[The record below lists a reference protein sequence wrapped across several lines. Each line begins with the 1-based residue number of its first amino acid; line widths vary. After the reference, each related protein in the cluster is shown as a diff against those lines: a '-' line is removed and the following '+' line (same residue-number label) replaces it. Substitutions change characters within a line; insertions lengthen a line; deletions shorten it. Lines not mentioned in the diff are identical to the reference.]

1 MQKNCTEC
9 GVAFECQNESRGCW
23 CESLPAVLPLA
34 EGAQCLC
41 PDCLKA
47 KIEVVEAWDAVSQQ
61 YAERYQ
67 DELRLK
73 PFVQEFLPD
82 FLANVPKDGLICDM
96 GCGPGQVARYLSQ
109 HFPEWKNICG
119 IDLSPKMIGQAARLN
134 PDISFAAKD
143 VLTMQEKEIYDA
155 IIGLYFIVN
164 FPADKLPLLFRKLL
178 QLLKPDGR
186 MVLSF
191 HVGDDHLLREDSL
204 WDSGKGLSFY
214 YFRPETVKAALEE
227 NGFIVD
233 EIRERQHI
241 EGVEHPTKRAYA
253 FCRKL

>member
-9 GVAFECQNESRGCW
+9 GVAFECQSESRGCW
-23 CESLPAVLPLA
+23 CEALPAVMPLA

-47 KIEVVEAWDAVSQQ
+47 KIEIVEAWDAVSQQ
-61 YAERYQ
+61 YADRYS
-67 DELRLK
+67 DEIRLK

-82 FLANVPKDGLICDM
+82 FLANVQQEGLICDM
-96 GCGPGQVARYLSQ
+96 GCGPGQVARYISQ
-109 HFPEWKNICG
+109 NFPERKNLCG
-119 IDLSPKMIGQAARLN
+119 IDLSPKMIEQASRLN
-134 PDISFAAKD
+134 PGITFEAKD
-143 VLTMQEKEIYDA
+143 VLTMPEKEIYDA

-164 FPADKLPLLFRKLL
+164 FPVDKLPLLFRKLH
-178 QLLKPDGR
+178 QLLKPGGN

-191 HVGDDHLLREDSL
+191 HIGEDHLHREDNL

-214 YFRPETVKAALEE
+214 FFQPRTVKAALEA

-233 EIRERQHI
+233 EVRERQHI
-241 EGVEHPTKRAYA
+241 DGVEYPTRRAYV
-253 FCRKL
+253 FCRKI